1 MEEEDP
7 ELTLE
12 LMELV
17 RAYGVPFGLLGVK
30 VRASISLGVPWKE
43 RSVSGTWYLHTIT
56 VVQYWKTV

>member
-7 ELTLE
+7 ELTL
-12 LMELV
+12 ELV

-30 VRASISLGVPWKE
+30 VQASISLGVPWKE
-43 RSVSGTWYLHTIT
+43 RSFSGTWYLHTIT